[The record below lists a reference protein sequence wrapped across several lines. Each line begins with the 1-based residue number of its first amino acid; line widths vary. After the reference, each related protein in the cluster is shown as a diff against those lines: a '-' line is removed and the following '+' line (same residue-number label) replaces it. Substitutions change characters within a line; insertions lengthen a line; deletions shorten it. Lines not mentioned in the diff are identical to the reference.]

1 LIKRANGRL
10 RLKTGIINLNIDK
23 KKNDDDDDR
32 YDSHD
37 GAIYRYYIRKC

>member
-10 RLKTGIINLNIDK
+10 RLKTEIINLNID